1 MVYALKR
8 RPPALLLK
16 KKKSYVTL
24 TPLPNL
30 FVTLTSNLVVI
41 VAELKSFETKFKQR
55 HRRLNYV
62 QLN

>member
-8 RPPALLLK
+8 RPPALLL